1 MGRGTSRPRGWQA
14 PSRVQAACLVVPF
27 GLAQPDRRL
36 DAIRH
41 LYMTSTLTA
50 IAVGAAQ
57 FGPRSD
63 RGRREPSTQFLL
75 DHRDDPVARD
85 ALVYR
90 VTPLVRR
97 IASRFRPPRTADYDD
112 MVQVGLIAAA
122 DAIAVWDPSRAA
134 FKKHVIMTIHYR
146 IIDYVRMHAHRNERG
161 LDDALSDNS
170 SRGDELLAHVPSDRP
185 GPEEIVLA
193 RERVSVIAAVI
204 RRLPPRKRM
213 ALLRYDE
220 LQVPSRDRSH
230 GVRERDLLIGQ
241 PRSQKTQA
249 GARRTVVAAWT
260 SAQ

>member
-1 MGRGTSRPRGWQA
+1 
-14 PSRVQAACLVVPF
+14 
-27 GLAQPDRRL
+27 
-36 DAIRH
+36 
-41 LYMTSTLTA
+41 MTSTLTA

-63 RGRREPSTQFLL
+63 RGRGEPSTQFLL
-75 DHRDDPVARD
+75 DHRDDPLARD

-90 VTPLVRR
+90 VTPLVRK
-97 IASRFRPPRTADYDD
+97 IASRFRPPRAADYDD

-134 FKKHVIMTIHYR
+134 FKKHLIMTIHYR

-193 RERVSVIAAVI
+193 RERVSVMAGVI
-204 RRLPPRKRM
+204 RRLSPRKRM
-213 ALLRYDE
+213 ALLGMTNCKSPREIDPTASENAIYSSASLARKRLKLALEE
-220 LQVPSRDRSH
+220 L
-230 GVRERDLLIGQ
+230 
-241 PRSQKTQA
+241 
-249 GARRTVVAAWT
+249 
-260 SAQ
+260 